1 MDSDAT
7 EHKVQI
13 PPQIHSLPETN
24 AVSLKLPI
32 FWPKD
37 PIIWFAQTEA
47 HFNARNIT
55 AEQTKFNYLVTSLD
69 QDTALRVKDL
79 LLTGLTSNPYTILKT
94 RLIEIFT
101 LSLSDRAN
109 RLLSIKSLGGRKPSE
124 LMCDVVNLAGA
135 HEFCFVIKQ
144 IFINAMPPE
153 IRLHLENLDFA
164 DPHAAARTADSLWFA
179 AQQQEHQNSAVYAIS
194 SYPKLKSDSEQH
206 YCYYHRRFGK
216 KATKCT
222 QPCRYTASGN
232 DSANR
237 D

>member
-1 MDSDAT
+1 MNSDAT
-7 EHKVQI
+7 EHKVQV
-13 PPQIHSLPETN
+13 PPQSHSLPETN

-55 AEQTKFNYLVTSLD
+55 AEQTKFIYWVTSLD

-79 LLTGLTSNPYTILKT
+79 LLTGPTSNPYTILKT

-109 RLLSIKSLGGRKPSE
+109 RHPSIKSLGGRKPSE

-135 HEFCFVIKQ
+135 HESCFLIKQ

-153 IRLHLENLDFA
+153 IRLHLENFDFA
-164 DPHAAARTADSLWFA
+164 TLTLPQEPQIPCGSPHRNRSTRIPPFTPYLPTP
-179 AQQQEHQNSAVYAIS
+179 NSSWIVNHTIATIS
-194 SYPKLKSDSEQH
+194 
-206 YCYYHRRFGK
+206 RFGK
-216 KATKCT
+216 KATK
-222 QPCRYTASGN
+222 
-232 DSANR
+232 
-237 D
+237 

>member
-1 MDSDAT
+1 MGCDAT
-7 EHKVQI
+7 ERKVQVSS
-13 PPQIHSLPETN
+13 QIHSLTETN

-55 AEQTKFNYLVTSLD
+55 AEPTKFNYLVTSLD

-79 LLTGLTSNPYTILKT
+79 LLIRPTSNPYTTLKT

-101 LSLSDRAN
+101 LSLSERTN

-124 LMCDVVNLAGA
+124 LMCDVVNLAGT

-144 IFINAMPPE
+144 IFINAMPPK
-153 IRLHLENLDFA
+153 IRLHLENLDYT

-179 AQQQEHQNSAVYAIS
+179 AQQQEHQNSVV
-194 SYPKLKSDSEQH
+194 
-206 YCYYHRRFGK
+206 
-216 KATKCT
+216 
-222 QPCRYTASGN
+222 
-232 DSANR
+232 
-237 D
+237 